1 LRLLAAV
8 FNFPSPK
15 DDMDGSDV
23 AGVYWEERDLDRI
36 ATYCEKDVVATAQLF
51 LRMKRMPMI
60 LPEQIVIVR

>member
-1 LRLLAAV
+1 
-8 FNFPSPK
+8 
-15 DDMDGSDV
+15 MDGSDV